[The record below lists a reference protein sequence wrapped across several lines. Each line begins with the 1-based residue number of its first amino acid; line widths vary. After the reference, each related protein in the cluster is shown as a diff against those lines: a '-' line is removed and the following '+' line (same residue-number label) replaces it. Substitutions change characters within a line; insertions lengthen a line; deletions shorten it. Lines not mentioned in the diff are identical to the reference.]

1 MGRYQHLEIHMLIC
15 LGFKKEEKKMYRIQ
29 LFVNENSRRGKVLID
44 SWTCPTKEIA
54 EKKFSKLKAQFHNA
68 EYELIMFEI

>member
-1 MGRYQHLEIHMLIC
+1 M
-15 LGFKKEEKKMYRIQ
+15 MYRVQ
-29 LFVNENSRRGKVLID
+29 LFVNEDPRRGKVLLD

-68 EYELIMFEI
+68 EYEVVIFEI

>member
-1 MGRYQHLEIHMLIC
+1 MLIC

-29 LFVNENSRRGKVLID
+29 LFVNENSRRGKVLLD
-44 SWTCPTKEIA
+44 SWTCTTKEIA